1 ANLALLFSP
10 LKISSAFKQQDD
22 EKVIKNGQDAQ
33 RRAQGRL
40 LKLSFGNDGN
50 ELKIVTVMGTYLRAT
65 IVFRKWRETF
75 THGACYE
82 PPRVF

>member
-1 ANLALLFSP
+1 MAKTLNDE
-10 LKISSAFKQQDD
+10 LKVVCS
-22 EKVIKNGQDAQ
+22 NYG
-33 RRAQGRL
+33 
-40 LKLSFGNDGN
+40 FGNDGN